1 MGTRPVSADAEAAG
15 WRLLAPHDGRAQ
27 GLVVSGFGK
36 LPCGRALFLELHQ
49 PGGGWL
55 DALQAVAPITSAA
68 GNQPHAAALG
78 ITWSG
83 LQRMGL
89 DAAALAGFDRPFK
102 EGMFQPDRLR
112 RLGDRRGSEWLET
125 TMPEGPTWSGNAP
138 AADDATVATPVTV
151 HAMLL
156 LYTGDDAAAE
166 AWCAQV
172 SAALAPNGA
181 EVVHRLELDLK
192 TDERGIAREHFG
204 YADGISQPLPYA
216 EGVVAARNGTP
227 ITQAT
232 DPWNAVPLGE
242 VLIGYRNGHN
252 EVPTGPAVPAGEAA
266 QAAGLPPHQKAE
278 GHCDLGQDGS
288 YLVVRELRQHVAS
301 FWQSHARAAEAI
313 RAGDPSATNVTPE
326 WIADRAVGR
335 DRDGH
340 LLCPGGLLAPT
351 ASGQPDNAF
360 GFWDRDRNG
369 TGCPVGAH
377 VRRGNPR
384 DGLAPTEKDK
394 PALLAAANNHRL
406 LRRGRSYGPPVVD
419 PLVDDGAN
427 RGLLFICLNTDIGR
441 QFEFVQQTW
450 VLNPNFATL
459 YDEVDPLIG
468 PRGTMTIRE
477 SPLRRIVKLETFVQF
492 AGGEYFFLP
501 SLPALAYL
509 ASL

>member
-1 MGTRPVSADAEAAG
+1 MGARPVSAEADGAG
-15 WRLLAPHDGRAQ
+15 WRLLAPHDARTQ

-36 LPCGRALFLELHQ
+36 LPCGRALFLQLHK

-55 DALQAVAPITSAA
+55 QALQAVAPITSAA
-68 GNQPHAAALG
+68 GSQPRAAALG
-78 ITWSG
+78 LTWSG
-83 LQRMGL
+83 LERVGL
-89 DAAALAGFDRPFK
+89 DAAALASFDRPFK

-112 RLGDRRGSEWLET
+112 RLGDRRGTEWLET
-125 TMPEGPTWSGNAP
+125 TVAGGPKWSGNTAGAD
-138 AADDATVATPVTV
+138 AAVSTPITV

-156 LYTGDDAAAE
+156 LYTADDASAE
-166 AWCAQV
+166 DWCAAV
-172 SAALAPNGA
+172 SAALAPHGA
-181 EVVHRLELDLK
+181 DVVHRLELDLK
-192 TDERGIAREHFG
+192 TDDRGIAREHFG
-204 YADGISQPLPYA
+204 YADGVSQPLPYA

-227 ITQAT
+227 ITPAS

-252 EVPTGPAVPAGEAA
+252 EVPAGPAVAA
-266 QAAGLPPHQKAE
+266 DASDLPPHARAE
-278 GHCDLGQDGS
+278 GHVDLGQDGS
-288 YLVVRELRQHVAS
+288 YLVVRELRQHVAA

-313 RAGDPSATNVTPE
+313 QAGDPAATHVTPE
-326 WIADRAVGR
+326 WIADRVVGR
-335 DRDGH
+335 DRNGH

-351 ASGQPDNAF
+351 TAGQPDNAF
-360 GFWDRDRNG
+360 GFWDRDRHG

-394 PALLAAANNHRL
+394 PGLLAAANNHRL

-419 PLVDDGAN
+419 PLVDDGAD

-450 VLNPNFATL
+450 VLNPHFATL

-477 SPLRRIVKLETFVQF
+477 TPLRRIVELETFVQF

-509 ASL
+509 ATL